1 MKILTKLGYFAILLL
16 FIGGFTVIN
25 NQSSLLEGV
34 VAFGV
39 WQGFTF
45 LIFAL
50 YYSSNEGGYLGK

>member
-1 MKILTKLGYFAILLL
+1 MKLLTKLGYFAIGLL

-25 NQSSLLEGV
+25 NQSSLLEGI

-50 YYSSNEGGYLGK
+50 YYSTNRGGCLDG